1 MGDKKL
7 IITPAEK
14 WVLWTSPS
22 GKLYRVSNRGVVHR
36 QLKSGKWKKTGGA
49 IQSTGYHNFGGETSK
64 SGKWGRL
71 VHRLVAELF
80 IPNPDN
86 LPEVDHRDRNRKN
99 NRVENLRWT
108 THKHN
113 CQNTVGRG
121 CFRHGKRW
129 SASIRVD
136 GQPKYLGMYDTE
148 EEAHA
153 AYLAAKKVMHPF
165 FTGE

>member
-7 IITPAEK
+7 IIAPAEK
-14 WVLWTSPS
+14 CVLWTSPGGS
-22 GKLYRVSNRGVVHR
+22 TYRVSNRGVVHR
-36 QLKSGKWKKTGGA
+36 QLKSGEWKQTGKA
-49 IQSTGYHNFGGETSK
+49 IQTNGYRMLGGRPAN
-64 SGKWGRL
+64 GNQWHRL

-86 LPEVDHRDRNRKN
+86 LPQVDHWDRNRLN
-99 NRVENLRWT
+99 NRVENLRWVM
-108 THKHN
+108 HEQN
-113 CQNTVGRG
+113 SQNTVGRG

-129 SASIRVD
+129 RAYIRVSD
-136 GQPKYLGMYDTE
+136 RQRYLGMYDTE

-153 AYLAAKKVMHPF
+153 VYLAAKKECHPF